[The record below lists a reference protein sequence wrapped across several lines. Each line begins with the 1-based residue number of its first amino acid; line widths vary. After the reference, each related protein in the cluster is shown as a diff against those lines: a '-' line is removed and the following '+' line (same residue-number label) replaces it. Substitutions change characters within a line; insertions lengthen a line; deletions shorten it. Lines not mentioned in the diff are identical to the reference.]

1 MLPPNE
7 DSNRYP
13 SDRTTMFKSIPLAG
27 EKVIITE
34 VDNKPGV
41 LAYHVQFIP
50 AYKVVKKHTLALELG
65 EAPAGKT

>member
-1 MLPPNE
+1 
-7 DSNRYP
+7 
-13 SDRTTMFKSIPLAG
+13 MFKSIPLAG